1 MAYEFVLSKWF
12 KLGNEL
18 KTHIV
23 LNPYAGRWKGAKLY
37 QKILQYARVIKYLE
51 RFQLTTAPGEA
62 IQIAKETKAEL
73 IVAAGGDGTVNEVVN
88 GILQSGSEKL
98 LGVIPIG
105 SGNDFAKMLNLKP
118 FKIEMAFESLRR
130 KTTITS
136 DVGLIEF
143 LRNDGTS
150 GSRFFINGV
159 GIGFDAMTADESRK
173 IKHLRGIPLYTL
185 ALLKTLAKYKT
196 PEMNIRIDDKNI
208 SGRIFLVAIGNG
220 KSAGGG
226 FLLTPD
232 ARINDEVFD
241 VCLVNDLSIF
251 RVLQVLP
258 TVLKGKHTKYPEVTM
273 MKAREIE
280 IRSDSDLVLHADGE
294 IIGTN
299 LRWIKIS
306 IIPKAVEVISNL
318 VS

>member
-1 MAYEFVLSKWF
+1 LAYEFVLSKWF

-37 QKILQYARVIKYLE
+37 QKILQYARAIKYLE

-118 FKIEMAFESLRR
+118 FKIEMAIESLRR

-150 GSRFFINGV
+150 GNRFFINGV

-280 IRSDSDLVLHADGE
+280 IKSDSDLVLHADGE

-306 IIPKAVEVISNL
+306 IIPKAVEVISNM

>member
-1 MAYEFVLSKWF
+1 LAYEFVLSKWF

-37 QKILQYARVIKYLE
+37 QKILQYARAIKYLE

-118 FKIEMAFESLRR
+118 FKIEMAIESLRR

-280 IRSDSDLVLHADGE
+280 IKSDSDLVLHADGE

-306 IIPKAVEVISNL
+306 IIPKAVEVISNM